1 MNYVE
6 IAILGLQFCLI
17 AGQLYLSWRMNQQDL
32 KRKKGYFLP
41 KETNIP
47 VASKNP
53 GMYRDQYNLNYHL
66 PFFVAGN
73 DDVFLLRRTI
83 VYNGK
88 HLDSNETDQ
97 ATYYSRD
104 DRFRTFFLRID
115 PSFLASKDEL
125 SVMLYLTLKNT
136 SDYEYRQEVEMVFK
150 NEAEETWRMV
160 KFNTVFK

>member
-1 MNYVE
+1 MNYIE
-6 IAILGLQFCLI
+6 FAILGFQLCLI
-17 AGQLYLSWRMNQQDL
+17 AGQLYLSWRINQQDL
-32 KRKKGYFLP
+32 QRKKGYFLP

-47 VASKNP
+47 LASKNSA
-53 GMYRDQYNLNYHL
+53 MYRDQYNLNHSL

-88 HLDSNETDQ
+88 HLDSNKPDQ

-104 DRFRTFFLRID
+104 DRFRTFLLQVDPAFLTAND
-115 PSFLASKDEL
+115 DL

-136 SDYEYRQEVEMVFK
+136 SDYEYRQEVEIVFK
-150 NEAEETWRMV
+150 KEAKEIWRMV